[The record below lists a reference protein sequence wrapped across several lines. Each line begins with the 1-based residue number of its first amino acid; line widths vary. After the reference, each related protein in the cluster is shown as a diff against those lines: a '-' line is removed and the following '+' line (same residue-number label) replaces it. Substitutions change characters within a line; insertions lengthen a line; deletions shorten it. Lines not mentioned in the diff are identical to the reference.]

1 MKKVSVIC
9 ILFLY
14 AITSLG
20 QILKVDK
27 GSLLLDSSGIT
38 IGNLGLNFNVHN
50 RSATAEEEITFVGLT
65 ATSDI
70 VYLSEKHA
78 YISINNIHYNKAT
91 GGPLSSNGYSHLRAN
106 FLRKRK
112 FSYETFLQVQYDD
125 GRNMPFRFLIGGG
138 LRLRLLE
145 SARTN
150 LHMGVGVMHETERWK
165 SFVDG
170 DPVIEKSIIKTS
182 DYIGITTKLSE
193 QVNFHLIAYYQ
204 GGMDM
209 QDDVFRNRI
218 SGDFQFQI
226 MVTDR
231 LSITTSLTCQYEDE
245 PIIPIKRTVYSLTNG
260 LLWKF

>member
-1 MKKVSVIC
+1 MKKVPLVFI
-9 ILFLY
+9 IFLY
-14 AITSLG
+14 AIASEG

-27 GSLLLDSSGIT
+27 GSLLLDSSKIT

-70 VYLSEKHA
+70 VYLSKKHA

-106 FLRKRK
+106 FLRKRM

-145 SARTN
+145 SAGTT
-150 LHMGVGVMHETERWK
+150 LHFGLGAMHETERWK

-170 DPVIEKSIIKTS
+170 DPIIEKNIIKTS

-193 QVNFHLIAYYQ
+193 QVNLHLIAYYQ

-226 MVTDR
+226 MITDR
-231 LSITTSLTCQYEDE
+231 LSMTTSFSCQYEDK
-245 PIIPIKRTVYSLTNG
+245 PIIPIKKTVYSVTNG